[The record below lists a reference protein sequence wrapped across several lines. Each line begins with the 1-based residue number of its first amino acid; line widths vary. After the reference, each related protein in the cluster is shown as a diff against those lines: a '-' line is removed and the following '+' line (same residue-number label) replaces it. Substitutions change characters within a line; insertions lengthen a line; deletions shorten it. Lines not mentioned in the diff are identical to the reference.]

1 MHSILVSDFMDHDP
15 HAIPSNTTIKDAVSL
30 MLKEKI
36 IGLPVIDSDKQL
48 IGYVSE
54 QDCVK
59 DMLNDAF
66 YSEEPGA
73 VSSVMRTD
81 VASVSPDTSIVELAQ
96 TIITNRPKNYPVVE
110 QGVLVGLISRSDVLR
125 ALMEHEEGGY
135 FQKSAV

>member
-15 HAIPSNTTIKDAVSL
+15 HAIKASTSIKDAVSL

-36 IGLPVIDSDKQL
+36 IGLPVVDDNNKL
-48 IGYVSE
+48 VGYVSE

-73 VSSVMRTD
+73 VATVMKTEVISV
-81 VASVSPDTSIVELAQ
+81 APDTSIVELAQ
-96 TIITNRPKNYPVVE
+96 TIMTNRPKNYPVV
-110 QGVLVGLISRSDVLR
+110 QTGKLVGLISRSDVLR
-125 ALMEHEEGGY
+125 ALLEHEEDGY
-135 FQKSAV
+135 FQKPDA